1 MKILGESLQMIH
13 LLRPGLA
20 VGMVWC
26 VFVVGGGG
34 GIVMITDPRTEKDIL
49 GLSCVAWTLG
59 SGLFTVLT
67 VNPFFLSPFW
77 DYA

>member
-20 VGMVWC
+20 MGMVQC

-49 GLSCVAWTLG
+49 KA
-59 SGLFTVLT
+59 
-67 VNPFFLSPFW
+67 
-77 DYA
+77 